1 MLYSD
6 GNGFPLAVKPSHLYG
21 STERMDVAEIL
32 SAIVEQACLY
42 VPDVPVGETMPKLK
56 IPKGVFNKGQVPKEA
71 LTDSEKASP
80 NEALSVVKVPVAAS
94 NLVRS
99 KLFELACFKVIVC
112 QLVLFGLICNL

>member
-71 LTDSEKASP
+71 LTADDTVSPIGALTSVEKVRVVAS
-80 NEALSVVKVPVAAS
+80 SDF
-94 NLVRS
+94 VRIS
-99 KLFELACFKVIVC
+99 LLLKLLGLPICLA
-112 QLVLFGLICNL
+112 